1 LGKIQEKMMVWLMLG
16 NALLIFGLRLIDV
29 SLGTVRLIMISRG
42 RRKIAPLL
50 GFVEVTIWVVA
61 ISQVIT
67 NLDNIFNILGY
78 SGGFAVGTLV
88 GMWIEDKLAL
98 GHVEI
103 SIFSTTRGRKI
114 VRKLRQADYGVT
126 ELTGNGRTGVV
137 NFITTIV
144 PRRDVKNIFQLVN
157 RIDPKS
163 FIAVDDMKAVKQGY
177 MHVAR

>member
-1 LGKIQEKMMVWLMLG
+1 M
-16 NALLIFGLRLIDV
+16 
-29 SLGTVRLIMISRG
+29 IMINRG

-50 GFVEVTIWVVA
+50 GFVEVTVWVIA

-78 SGGFAVGTLV
+78 SGGFAAGTLV

-103 SIFSTTRGRKI
+103 SIFSTTQGRKI
-114 VRKLRQADYGVT
+114 VQKLRQADYGVT
-126 ELTGNGRTGVV
+126 ELTGNGRSGIV
-137 NFITTIV
+137 NLITTIV

-157 RIDPKS
+157 QTDPKS
-163 FIAVDDMKAVKQGY
+163 FIAVDDMKDVKRGY
-177 MHVAR
+177 MHVVK

>member
-1 LGKIQEKMMVWLMLG
+1 MILMMLS
-16 NALLIFGLRLIDV
+16 NALLIFCLRLVDV
-29 SLGTVRLIMISRG
+29 SLGTVRLIMIGRG

-78 SGGFAVGTLV
+78 SGGFAAGTLV

-98 GHVEI
+98 GHVGI
-103 SIFSTTRGRKI
+103 TIVSTTQGQKI

-126 ELTGNGRTGVV
+126 ELIGSGRSGVV
-137 NFITTIV
+137 NLITTIV
-144 PRRDVKNIFQLVN
+144 PRKDVEEVFRLVS

-163 FIAVDDMKAVKQGY
+163 FIAVDDMMDVKRGY
-177 MHVAR
+177 MHAAK

>member
-1 LGKIQEKMMVWLMLG
+1 MIWIMIG
-16 NALLIFGLRLIDV
+16 NALLIFCLRLVDV
-29 SLGTVRLIMISRG
+29 SLGTVRMIMINRG

-50 GFVEVTIWVVA
+50 GFVEVTIWMIA

-78 SGGFAVGTLV
+78 SGGFAAGTLV

-103 SIFSTTRGRKI
+103 SIFSTTQGRKI

-126 ELTGNGRTGVV
+126 ELTGYGRSGIV
-137 NFITTIV
+137 NLITTIV

-157 RIDPKS
+157 QTDPKS
-163 FIAVDDMKAVKQGY
+163 FIAVDDMKDVKRGY
-177 MHVAR
+177 MHVVK